1 MGYQERK
8 QFNHSAEYVALKGCP
23 LGRSSKG
30 KDQVKLGVISYR
42 WSSESTH
49 VPLIFL
55 APRFLPRSTYNPTH
69 TYARYIIVAL
79 DLRSHR
85 LRSVHLQK
93 TGGHRLSSYTSF
105 DGEGSTVFPEFLQF
119 SLSNR
124 PPRRLLW
131 LFEKTVLSNRS
142 SSNILVKR
150 TRSETLLYYIT
161 ISLRRPP

>member
-55 APRFLPRSTYNPTH
+55 APRFLPCSTYNLTH

-119 SLSNR
+119 SLSPPIVLLVDFYGFSRR
-124 PPRRLLW
+124 PCFQIVPRA
-131 LFEKTVLSNRS
+131 TS
-142 SSNILVKR
+142 
-150 TRSETLLYYIT
+150 
-161 ISLRRPP
+161 SLRELAPRHCFII

>member
-1 MGYQERK
+1 M
-8 QFNHSAEYVALKGCP
+8 
-23 LGRSSKG
+23 
-30 KDQVKLGVISYR
+30 ISYR

-85 LRSVHLQK
+85 LCSPIENGRP
-93 TGGHRLSSYTSF
+93 
-105 DGEGSTVFPEFLQF
+105 STVLIYVLRRRGLDSF
-119 SLSNR
+119 SRVPLVLSLSSNR